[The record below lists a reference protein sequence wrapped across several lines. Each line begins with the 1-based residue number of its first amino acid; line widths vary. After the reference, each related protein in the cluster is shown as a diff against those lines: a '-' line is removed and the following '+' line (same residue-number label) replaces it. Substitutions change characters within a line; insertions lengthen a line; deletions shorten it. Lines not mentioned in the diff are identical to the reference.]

1 MEAVLSE
8 LDSIFPLKER
18 EIMTLKLSSVEN
30 MLLLFFQLALA
41 RVELNA
47 VVHRSLQEWQHKS
60 NAAPRTDRRPRAG
73 TIWLY
78 WQRKI

>member
-1 MEAVLSE
+1 
-8 LDSIFPLKER
+8 
-18 EIMTLKLSSVEN
+18 MTLKLSSVEN

-47 VVHRSLQEWQHKS
+47 VVHRSLHERQRES
-60 NAAPRTDRRPRAG
+60 NVAPRTDRRPRAG
-73 TIWLY
+73 TIWPY